1 MRIDFN
7 NIYNQ
12 DKILFSKIISNLK
25 KIIKNNNFILG
36 NEVKNFEK
44 NFSKFT
50 NTKFCVGC
58 ANGSDAL
65 YLAIKS
71 LNLKKDD
78 EVIVPDM
85 TYIATASAVYPAT
98 LRR

>member
-36 NEVKNFEK
+36 NEVKEF
-44 NFSKFT
+44 
-50 NTKFCVGC
+50 
-58 ANGSDAL
+58 
-65 YLAIKS
+65 
-71 LNLKKDD
+71 
-78 EVIVPDM
+78 
-85 TYIATASAVYPAT
+85 
-98 LRR
+98 